1 THKLYTTKSP
11 LMNSK
16 ILRIS
21 LIAALAGFL
30 FGFDTVVISGAE
42 KKLQLLWNSS
52 DWFHGTI
59 VIGMALWGT
68 VVGAIFG
75 GIPTDK
81 IGRRNT
87 LIWIG
92 VLYSVSAI
100 GSAFAND
107 PIVFAAARFIGG
119 LGVGASTVAAPAY
132 ISEIA
137 PAKDRGRLVG
147 FYQFMLVFGILMA
160 FVSNALFSN
169 IGDNDWRWMVGI
181 EAVPAIIYTLFVITV
196 PKSPRWLLTKN
207 RTEEARTVL
216 ATINPELTIEKLQ
229 ADMNEGMDEHSASEN
244 IFMKKYRF
252 PLMLAFFIAFFNQFS
267 GINAFLY
274 FAPRIFEAAG
284 LGESTALLSSIG
296 IGITNIIFTFAGI
309 FLIDKLGRRQL
320 MYIGSFG
327 YIISLSLVAAA
338 FILEWK
344 GMSVPIFLFLFI
356 ASHAIGQGAVIWV
369 FISEVF
375 PNHLRGSGQAFGS
388 STHWVLAAII
398 PSLVP
403 ILFTEI
409 GPGPVFAFFAFMMVL
424 QLLFVRYFMP
434 ETKGV
439 SLEDLSKSFRNK
451 GI

>member
-1 THKLYTTKSP
+1 
-11 LMNSK
+11 MNSK

-42 KKLQLLWNSS
+42 KTLQSLWNSS

-75 GIPTDK
+75 GIPTSK

-107 PIVFAAARFIGG
+107 PITFAAARFIGG

-147 FYQFMLVFGILMA
+147 FYQFMLVFGIMIA
-160 FVSNALFSN
+160 FVSNALFAN
-169 IGDNDWRWMVGI
+169 MGENDWRWMVGI
-181 EAVPAIIYTLFVITV
+181 EAVPAIIYTLFVFTV

-207 RTEEARTVL
+207 RTEEAKSVL
-216 ATINPELTIEKLQ
+216 ATINPELTIEKLR
-229 ADMNEGMDEHSASEN
+229 ADMDEGTNEHSASEN

-338 FILEWK
+338 FILEWE
-344 GMSVPIFLFLFI
+344 GMAVPIFLFLFI

-375 PNHLRGSGQAFGS
+375 PNHLRASGQSFGS

-403 ILFTEI
+403 LLFTEI

-424 QLLFVRYFMP
+424 QLVFVRYFMP

-439 SLEDLSKSFRNK
+439 SLEELSKQFQKKRV
-451 GI
+451 